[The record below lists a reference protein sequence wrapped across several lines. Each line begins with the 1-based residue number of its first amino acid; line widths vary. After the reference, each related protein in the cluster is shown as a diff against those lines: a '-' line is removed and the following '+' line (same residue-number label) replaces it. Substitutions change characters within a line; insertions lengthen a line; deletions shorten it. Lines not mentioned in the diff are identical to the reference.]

1 MFSSIFTRESE
12 LQRSFQGRIR
22 VGFSQSKY
30 IYSATDLIIELFVD
44 VSILCKK
51 KIARVCDP
59 HSCHREIRAIKSKIK
74 LTTSILRNGP

>member
-22 VGFSQSKY
+22 LGFSQSKY
-30 IYSATDLIIELFVD
+30 IYSDLIIELFVD

-51 KIARVCDP
+51 K
-59 HSCHREIRAIKSKIK
+59 
-74 LTTSILRNGP
+74 

>member
-1 MFSSIFTRESE
+1 MFSSIFTRESK

-30 IYSATDLIIELFVD
+30 IYSATDLIIELFID

-51 KIARVCDP
+51 NSASV
-59 HSCHREIRAIKSKIK
+59 
-74 LTTSILRNGP
+74 

>member
-12 LQRSFQGRIR
+12 LQRSFQERIR

-51 KIARVCDP
+51 K
-59 HSCHREIRAIKSKIK
+59 
-74 LTTSILRNGP
+74 